1 MWDLRLG
8 DWREALADVE
18 QVDAVICDPPFSA
31 RTHAGQRTGSS
42 TRKSTLVYEGIDRQW
57 VESFVGSWAPRCRW
71 WFIIWSDHTAQRWWE
86 ESLSAAGWYVFAPV
100 IWLRENPPPRL
111 AGDGPTSAAD
121 YLTIARPRVR
131 LPSTRA
137 GSRPGYYRSPR
148 YSSHDGPR
156 AHPGGKDL
164 NMTRALVRDYTL
176 AGDLIVDP
184 CSGGGTTLLAAV
196 QEGRRAVGAEIDPS
210 THALATERLTE
221 RLRQDDLWTRAI
233 NVSERPIDQELPW

>member
-8 DWREALADVE
+8 AWQEALADVE

-42 TRKSTLVYEGIDRQW
+42 TRKSTLIYKGIDREW
-57 VESFVGSWAPRCRW
+57 VDAFVASWAPRCRW
-71 WFIIWSDHTAQRWWE
+71 WFVIWSDHTAQRWWE
-86 ESLSAAGWYVFAPV
+86 ESLSDAGWYVFAPV

-148 YSSHDGPR
+148 YSSHNGPR
-156 AHPGGKDL
+156 VHPGGKDL

-184 CSGGGTTLLAAV
+184 CAGGGTTLAAAGL
-196 QEGRRAVGAEIDPS
+196 EGRKAVGAELDPTTHEKARTRLKRDLKQTHLFAQVS
-210 THALATERLTE
+210 TVH
-221 RLRQDDLWTRAI
+221 AI
-233 NVSERPIDQELPW
+233 NQELPW